1 MTQDWYIREALPGD
15 ANALKACME
24 SAYSIYLERMEGITL
39 PPMVQDYELE
49 INNYP
54 VWVVQCENRIVGGMI
69 MNFEEKHAFLA
80 NIAVQVEYQGLG
92 IGGETSETRRGT
104 GAEEKLRGVTV
115 NYPRFAQRKRI
126 PVPLP
131 GLDGAK
137 KGWNPGVHGKIAMT
151 RN

>member
-92 IGGETSETRRGT
+92 IGGKLLKL
-104 GAEEKLRGVTV
+104 AEEQARRKNYGELRLTTHVLLKENVSLYLYQGWTELKRDGTRVYMGKL
-115 NYPRFAQRKRI
+115 
-126 PVPLP
+126 L
-131 GLDGAK
+131 
-137 KGWNPGVHGKIAMT
+137 
-151 RN
+151 